1 MWHYGLQPASL
12 LCPWKSLG
20 KNTGVRCHALLQQIF
35 LTQGLNLWLIRLLP
49 WRVGSLPL
57 VPPGKPKFVNESK
70 ALQCLIHL
78 CYILLFCPI
87 SCSSFFYWWGHLFM
101 YSFILQI
108 MINSLLWAQELPR
121 RVSVR
126 GNIALWF
133 WGEEKYHT
141 LFIYEAQA
149 SMQYIQICN
158 FFLLSMKEGQND

>member
-1 MWHYGLQPASL
+1 
-12 LCPWKSLG
+12 
-20 KNTGVRCHALLQQIF
+20 
-35 LTQGLNLWLIRLLP
+35 
-49 WRVGSLPL
+49 
-57 VPPGKPKFVNESK
+57 
-70 ALQCLIHL
+70 
-78 CYILLFCPI
+78 
-87 SCSSFFYWWGHLFM
+87 M

-141 LFIYEAQA
+141 RFIYEAQA
-149 SMQYIQICN
+149 SMQYIQICS

>member
-12 LCPWKSLG
+12 LCPWRSPG
-20 KNTGVRCHALLQQIF
+20 KNTGVCCHALLQQIF
-35 LTQGLNLWLIRLLP
+35 LTQGLNLWLLRLLH

-78 CYILLFCPI
+78 GCILLFCPI
-87 SCSSFFYWWGHLFM
+87 SCSSVFCWWGHLFM

-108 MINSLLWAQELPR
+108 MINSLLWAQELAKSLNKRQHCPLVLGR
-121 RVSVR
+121 RKVSHSFYVWSPSFH
-126 GNIALWF
+126 AV
-133 WGEEKYHT
+133 HT
-141 LFIYEAQA
+141 
-149 SMQYIQICN
+149 QICS